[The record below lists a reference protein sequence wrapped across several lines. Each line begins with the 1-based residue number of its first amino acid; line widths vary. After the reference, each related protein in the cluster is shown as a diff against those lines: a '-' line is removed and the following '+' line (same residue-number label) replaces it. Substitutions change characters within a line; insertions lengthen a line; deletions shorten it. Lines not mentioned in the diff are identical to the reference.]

1 MMRRILTALVL
12 LAGAAGVSRAAAQ
25 RSHFGLHG
33 GYNFD
38 FEEGL
43 IGAQIHMPLTSS
55 IELYPSFDYYLVD
68 AGTLIGFNGDLKFR
82 TPGTPL
88 YVGGGVNVLRAS
100 AGGSSTSDTGLN
112 LFAGFETRYGRTHPY
127 IEGRGLL
134 QDNTSFQLLFG
145 INITLY

>member
-1 MMRRILTALVL
+1 MLRRILMAVVL
-12 LAGAAGVSRAAAQ
+12 LLCAAGVSRAAAQ

-43 IGAQIHMPLTSS
+43 IGAQAHLPLSPG

-68 AGTLIGFNGDLKFR
+68 AGSLVGFNADLKFR

-88 YVGGGVNVLRAS
+88 YFGGGLNILS
-100 AGGSSTSDTGLN
+100 GGGSSDTGFD
-112 LFAGFETRYGRTHPY
+112 LFGGFETRYGRTHPY
-127 IEGRGLL
+127 IEGRGLFH
-134 QDNTSFQLLFG
+134 NGSTFQLLFG
-145 INITLY
+145 INVTLY